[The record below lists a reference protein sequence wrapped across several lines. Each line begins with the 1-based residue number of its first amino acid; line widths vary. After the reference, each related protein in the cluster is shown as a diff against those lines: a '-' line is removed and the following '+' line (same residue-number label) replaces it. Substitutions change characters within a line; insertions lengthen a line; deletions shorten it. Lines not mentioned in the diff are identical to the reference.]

1 MITEKE
7 VFSIS
12 DSLNASPS
20 CKTLY
25 KFWSGLTKLLLYTFT
40 EKSVVSFDIFGTFSS
55 SPPHFQPSALFS
67 QSLPYSISSP
77 VQALKNKISTTA
89 LSQLCKMNSETINS
103 CKKTLLSRIKSQLSI
118 GIILRLN
125 LKIGY
130 LVLQPA
136 VFHYTPAKKNSLYH
150 PSNPNPVNDD
160 SSNNL
165 TDYKQD
171 KILYSKVSLPPI
183 AVQSKTTPTIV
194 SKFSRKQFIEPYI
207 PARELLSLQKSGIK
221 DRIVSKT
228 PEANSLQ
235 YLDRID
241 EVRGKNKEMEQKEI
255 EEINKSIIEHNS
267 KKKMEANIEK
277 MKEKYSYFPF
287 TEGDSVEEHRKK
299 INTQRK
305 EEFLASAYR
314 PGIANISHLS
324 MKAKEILL
332 NNSLLTKRSY
342 GLY

>member
-7 VFSIS
+7 IFSIS
-12 DSLNASPS
+12 DSLSTTPS

-25 KFWSGLTKLLLYTFT
+25 KFWSGLTKLLHHSLA
-40 EKSVVSFDIFGTFSS
+40 EKSTVSFDILGTFSS

-67 QSLPYSISSP
+67 QSLPYSTSSP
-77 VQALKNKISTTA
+77 VESLTNKISTSA

-103 CKKTLLSRIKSQLSI
+103 CKRTLMSRFKSQLSI

-125 LKIGY
+125 LKIGF
-130 LVLQPA
+130 LVLQPT
-136 VFHYTPAKKNSLYH
+136 VFHFIPSKKHSFYH

-171 KILYSKVSLPPI
+171 KILYSKVNLPPL
-183 AVQSKTTPTIV
+183 AVQSRTSPKIV

-207 PARELLSLQKSGIK
+207 PAQELMSLQRSQIK
-221 DRIVSKT
+221 DRIISKT

-241 EVRGKNKEMEQKEI
+241 QARGKFIEKEIKEI
-255 EEINKSIIEHNS
+255 EKANKSIIEFNL
-267 KKKMEANIEK
+267 KKKMERNSEK
-277 MKEKYSYFPF
+277 MKEKYNYFPF
-287 TEGDSVEEHRKK
+287 TEGDSVEEYRKK
-299 INTQRK
+299 INSQRK

-314 PGIANISHLS
+314 PGNISNLS

-332 NNSLLTKRSY
+332 NNRILTKRSAK
-342 GLY
+342 LN